1 MKKYPSLL
9 VHLLTFGTL
18 VLAMTVAVNA
28 GVATA
33 QDTEVSAEVNTRT
46 TLTPAQKR
54 ATINANTEARM
65 KAQADLKIKR
75 EAAEAVRKISAA
87 LQER

>member
-46 TLTPAQKR
+46 ILPR
-54 ATINANTEARM
+54 
-65 KAQADLKIKR
+65 
-75 EAAEAVRKISAA
+75 RKTGNHKCQYRS
-87 LQER
+87 QNESSG